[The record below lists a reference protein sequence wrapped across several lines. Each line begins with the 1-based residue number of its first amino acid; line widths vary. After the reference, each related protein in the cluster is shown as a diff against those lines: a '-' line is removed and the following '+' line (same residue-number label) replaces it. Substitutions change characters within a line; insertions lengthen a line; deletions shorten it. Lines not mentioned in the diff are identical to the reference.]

1 MNEQNKKTVSL
12 AGSKT
17 SFPSAKKAVRV
28 AFILTIHSGV
38 LSPAFSL
45 QSSKCLGYVK
55 LLF

>member
-45 QSSKCLGYVK
+45 QS
-55 LLF
+55 